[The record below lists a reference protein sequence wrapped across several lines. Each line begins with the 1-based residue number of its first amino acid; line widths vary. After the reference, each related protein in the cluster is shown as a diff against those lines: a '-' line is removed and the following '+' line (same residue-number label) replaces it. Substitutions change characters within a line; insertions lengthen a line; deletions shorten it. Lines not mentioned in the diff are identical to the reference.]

1 MASMVARAVTD
12 AARGGPSARRRAR
25 RAHRRCVGVRRSRSL
40 EADEPSAD
48 HGRDWTIQRLA
59 DSAPPALALPTFVT
73 FVARART
80 WTGNGAFLALV
91 VAAAVLLLWRRN
103 LVTDAVFVLLAF
115 AGAEVITF
123 GMKQGF
129 RRDRPF
135 FEDPLATASSF
146 SFPSGHALVSL
157 AVYGSLALV
166 VARHA
171 SSRRLAAAVL
181 AIAAIWILAI
191 GFSRLYLGVHFL
203 SDVLA
208 GYAAGAA
215 WLALLY
221 VAIEVR
227 GRYTSRY
234 RASAS
239 EYSPNAKRPAATS
252 AEQEGPV
259 GSPRGDLAERVRR
272 GRDASFGCRTGTRPA
287 TRKTPTSANTTPRAT
302 IPHRPD
308 HR

>member
-1 MASMVARAVTD
+1 MPALLRGVGPGLLFALIVLTAGAWAFGAIAEEMAD
-12 AARGGPSARRRAR
+12 G
-25 RAHRRCVGVRRSRSL
+25 
-40 EADEPSAD
+40 D
-48 HGRDWTIQRLA
+48 TIRYDQRLA
-59 DSAPPALALPTFVT
+59 DWLHHRATAPVT
-73 FVARART
+73 DVVRILT
-80 WTGNGAFLALV
+80 WTGNGGFLALV
-91 VAAAVLLLWRRN
+91 VMAAVLVLLRRN
-103 LVTDAVFVLLAF
+103 LATDAVFVLFAF

-157 AVYGSLALV
+157 AVYGSIALV
-166 VARHA
+166 VARHTR
-171 SSRRLAAAVL
+171 SRRLAAAVL
-181 AIAAIWILAI
+181 AGAAIWILAI

-221 VAIEVR
+221 VSIEVR

-239 EYSPNAKRPAATS
+239 EYNPNANKPAATS
-252 AEQEGPV
+252 PSRKGP
-259 GSPRGDLAERVRR
+259 
-272 GRDASFGCRTGTRPA
+272 
-287 TRKTPTSANTTPRAT
+287 
-302 IPHRPD
+302 
-308 HR
+308 

>member
-1 MASMVARAVTD
+1 LPALLRSVGPGLLFALIVLTAGSWAFGAIAEEMAEGDTIRVDRPLADWLHEHATEPVTD
-12 AARGGPSARRRAR
+12 
-25 RAHRRCVGVRRSRSL
+25 VVRVL
-40 EADEPSAD
+40 
-48 HGRDWTIQRLA
+48 
-59 DSAPPALALPTFVT
+59 
-73 FVARART
+73 T
-80 WTGNGAFLALV
+80 WSGNGAFLALV
-91 VAAAVLLLWRRN
+91 VAIAVLLLWRRN
-103 LVTDAVFVLLAF
+103 LVTDALFVLLAF
-115 AGAEVITF
+115 AGAEVITS

-171 SSRRLAAAVL
+171 GSRRVAAAVL
-181 AIAAIWILAI
+181 AAAGIWILAI

-221 VAIEVR
+221 VSIEVR

-252 AEQEGPV
+252 PSRKGP
-259 GSPRGDLAERVRR
+259 
-272 GRDASFGCRTGTRPA
+272 
-287 TRKTPTSANTTPRAT
+287 
-302 IPHRPD
+302 
-308 HR
+308 